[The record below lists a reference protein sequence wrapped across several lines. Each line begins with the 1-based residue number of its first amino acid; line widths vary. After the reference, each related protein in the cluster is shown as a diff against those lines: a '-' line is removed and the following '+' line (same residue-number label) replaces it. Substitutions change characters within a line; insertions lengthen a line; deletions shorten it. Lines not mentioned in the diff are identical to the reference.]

1 MHIKSL
7 EITNFRKFKDKSNTV
22 TFVEPTSKTDDE
34 SMISSST
41 TLVVG
46 KNNSGKTTVTQ
57 ALNMVVSEQSKVWGH
72 DFNYSYIDELLSSY
86 ESGSFEKF
94 PNMRFKLTFVT
105 DPKLASLVNS
115 KKVISLG
122 QATKEDHNDLK
133 EFSLVVDFQI
143 ENKIKFQED
152 VRILLEK
159 CSSKTRDFKF
169 RKLLELIS
177 EFKFDKVVKSPEGI
191 VKAINISSLIELKVI
206 SAANNIHDSRL
217 LSKAFNKIIKYKY
230 QTNDKD
236 FDEVNELISNNNDE
250 LTGNIRETH
259 ESVIEKVLQG
269 IVGTESLGIELRADL
284 TFDKLMDGLITY
296 EHKDAGFLVPEG
308 QFGLGYANL
317 ISIISEIID
326 YIERTPSTDKTTKV
340 RLICIE
346 EPETFMHPQMQVNFI
361 RHIDSALRKIIGEG
375 EKIKSQLLITTHSA
389 HILNSKVHS
398 SGSLDNI
405 NYIYPHQKYCENV
418 PIKDEDISPES
429 GRKDEFYFVK
439 KHIKH
444 QVPEL
449 FFADGVIFVEGI
461 TEERL
466 LNFYIERD
474 EVLSRK
480 LISVFRV
487 DGAHAKVYDKLMRQL
502 RIPSLI
508 VTDID
513 FKRNKSES
521 TLSEETKSG
530 KEITWEIYPQMTSI
544 SDDRFSTNK
553 TLKYYF
559 NSDKVKD
566 YTDYYEDSN
575 IKVVF
580 QKDPLEIILSESEQ
594 ARYYASSLEE
604 ALVLEN
610 YDNDIFR
617 NVLRSTIQKNY
628 NELVPEGTCE
638 YVNLAHNSFK
648 IQKEL
653 NTSKSKFANNIIYA
667 LVVNE
672 ESAAL
677 PKLPN
682 YIENGLEWLASKL
695 SGAEGEASI

>member
-1 MHIKSL
+1 M
-7 EITNFRKFKDKSNTV
+7 
-22 TFVEPTSKTDDE
+22 
-34 SMISSST
+34 
-41 TLVVG
+41 
-46 KNNSGKTTVTQ
+46 
-57 ALNMVVSEQSKVWGH
+57 
-72 DFNYSYIDELLSSY
+72 
-86 ESGSFEKF
+86 
-94 PNMRFKLTFVT
+94 
-105 DPKLASLVNS
+105 
-115 KKVISLG
+115 
-122 QATKEDHNDLK
+122 
-133 EFSLVVDFQI
+133 
-143 ENKIKFQED
+143 
-152 VRILLEK
+152 
-159 CSSKTRDFKF
+159 
-169 RKLLELIS
+169 S

-444 QVPEL
+444 QVPEF

-617 NVLRSTIQKNY
+617 NVLRSTIQKIMMS
-628 NELVPEGTCE
+628 LCLRGH
-638 YVNLAHNSFK
+638 VNML
-648 IQKEL
+648 I
-653 NTSKSKFANNIIYA
+653 
-667 LVVNE
+667 
-672 ESAAL
+672 
-677 PKLPN
+677 
-682 YIENGLEWLASKL
+682 
-695 SGAEGEASI
+695 

>member
-1 MHIKSL
+1 
-7 EITNFRKFKDKSNTV
+7 
-22 TFVEPTSKTDDE
+22 
-34 SMISSST
+34 
-41 TLVVG
+41 
-46 KNNSGKTTVTQ
+46 
-57 ALNMVVSEQSKVWGH
+57 
-72 DFNYSYIDELLSSY
+72 
-86 ESGSFEKF
+86 
-94 PNMRFKLTFVT
+94 
-105 DPKLASLVNS
+105 
-115 KKVISLG
+115 
-122 QATKEDHNDLK
+122 
-133 EFSLVVDFQI
+133 
-143 ENKIKFQED
+143 
-152 VRILLEK
+152 
-159 CSSKTRDFKF
+159 
-169 RKLLELIS
+169 
-177 EFKFDKVVKSPEGI
+177 
-191 VKAINISSLIELKVI
+191 
-206 SAANNIHDSRL
+206 
-217 LSKAFNKIIKYKY
+217 
-230 QTNDKD
+230 
-236 FDEVNELISNNNDE
+236 
-250 LTGNIRETH
+250 
-259 ESVIEKVLQG
+259 
-269 IVGTESLGIELRADL
+269 
-284 TFDKLMDGLITY
+284 MDGLITY

-444 QVPEL
+444 QVPEF

-617 NVLRSTIQKNY
+617 NVLRSTIQKIMMS
-628 NELVPEGTCE
+628 LCLRGH
-638 YVNLAHNSFK
+638 VNML
-648 IQKEL
+648 I
-653 NTSKSKFANNIIYA
+653 
-667 LVVNE
+667 
-672 ESAAL
+672 
-677 PKLPN
+677 
-682 YIENGLEWLASKL
+682 
-695 SGAEGEASI
+695 